1 MVEPNNEKM
10 LLEAMNKILDNQ
22 ATFDEN
28 KMREFAIK
36 HFSYNAVAKKYSEI
50 YSKVIPS

>member
-1 MVEPNNEKM
+1 M
-10 LLEAMNKILDNQ
+10 LLIQGRKSMNKILDKQ
-22 ATFDEN
+22 VTFDKN

-36 HFSYNAVAKKYSEI
+36 HFSYNAVGKKYNEI